1 MIRKAT
7 KSDIDKINELGMN
20 LHNNFKET
28 YHMETE
34 VTNPLA
40 ILYVY
45 EESNEIKAY
54 VYLINLED
62 NMDLLS
68 IYVDN
73 KVRHTGIGTSLIK
86 YMQNNYPNKTITL
99 EVSTKNQTALN
110 LYQKM
115 GFEKVGLR
123 KNYYDNADGL
133 VMKWG
138 IK

>member
-40 ILYVY
+40 MLYVY